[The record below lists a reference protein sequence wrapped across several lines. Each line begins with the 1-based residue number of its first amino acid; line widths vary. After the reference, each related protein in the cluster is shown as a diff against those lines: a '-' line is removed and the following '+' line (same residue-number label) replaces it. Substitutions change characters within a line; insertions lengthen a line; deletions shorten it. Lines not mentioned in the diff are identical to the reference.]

1 METQNRTYTTATN
14 RFIERYRRHVFTT
27 CAEAFRPQDPLD
39 YWKNYLF
46 VTTLLFII
54 PLCSI
59 ALIPGV
65 YLSYITSHTGLLFAD
80 ILAVIGLL
88 LIAHVPGIPLI
99 VRKWVFIGIIYGI
112 GVVLIY
118 YLGNFG
124 PGLLYLLAVSVFIIL
139 VLPANAGWMGLY
151 LNGATCFFFGGLIY
165 MGAPLQSRF
174 SAALDIQSWIAISS
188 NLIFLNAVFVVLIP
202 KLFKGLQES
211 LREQYLLRTKLEQQK
226 DALKRSLS
234 EVKSK
239 NNDLEHFTYV
249 ASHDLQE
256 PLRMVTG
263 FMQLLEKR
271 YADQLDA
278 KGKTYIRHAVEGA
291 SRMRQLILDL
301 LKYSR
306 IHPGKDPIEA
316 VDLQRLFDEVVHTL
330 SQEIRRLDATV
341 SHGPLPVIV
350 SHHSFLFLVLQNL
363 IGNSLK
369 YAKKN
374 IPPQIH
380 LSCEDQGDTWFF
392 RVTDNGIGIDPE
404 YFERIFVI
412 FQRLHQKDEYEGTGM
427 GLAIV
432 KKILDSLEGK
442 IGLQSKPGEG
452 TTFYFS
458 LPKTGSDKKP

>member
-1 METQNRTYTTATN
+1 M
-14 RFIERYRRHVFTT
+14 
-27 CAEAFRPQDPLD
+27 
-39 YWKNYLF
+39 
-46 VTTLLFII
+46 
-54 PLCSI
+54 
-59 ALIPGV
+59 
-65 YLSYITSHTGLLFAD
+65 
-80 ILAVIGLL
+80 
-88 LIAHVPGIPLI
+88 
-99 VRKWVFIGIIYGI
+99 
-112 GVVLIY
+112 
-118 YLGNFG
+118 
-124 PGLLYLLAVSVFIIL
+124 AVSVFIIL

-174 SAALDIQSWIAISS
+174 SAAIDIESWVAISS
-188 NLIFLNAVFVVLIP
+188 NLIFLNAVFIALIP

-211 LREQYLLRTKLEQQK
+211 LREQSLLRTKLEQQK

-234 EVKSK
+234 DIKSK
-239 NNDLEHFTYV
+239 NNDLEHFIYV

-291 SRMRQLILDL
+291 SRMHQLILDL

-306 IHPGKDPIEA
+306 IHPGKDPIEP

-369 YAKKN
+369 YAKKK
-374 IPPQIH
+374 
-380 LSCEDQGDTWFF
+380 F
-392 RVTDNGIGIDPE
+392 RRRYT
-404 YFERIFVI
+404 
-412 FQRLHQKDEYEGTGM
+412 
-427 GLAIV
+427 
-432 KKILDSLEGK
+432 
-442 IGLQSKPGEG
+442 
-452 TTFYFS
+452 
-458 LPKTGSDKKP
+458 